1 MITPEEE
8 EDINENSTLDNVDVA
23 WNKYLFLV
31 WRVAH
36 DFHVI
41 HRRPTDGNNLV
52 AAQQQEVEE
61 DHAISVSR
69 EEIYSDRLCYSVC
82 FLFILP
88 DDFLQSRHWPSDF
101 NSQPTPTCRHCS
113 VRRKTGKRRKMGRSQ
128 IVFETVGLEIRRSTR
143 DTINQHL
150 FLGQLSDVLLVADR
164 DDGDQG
170 KASGGPVTDRQ
181 EEE

>member
-1 MITPEEE
+1 
-8 EDINENSTLDNVDVA
+8 
-23 WNKYLFLV
+23 
-31 WRVAH
+31 
-36 DFHVI
+36 
-41 HRRPTDGNNLV
+41 
-52 AAQQQEVEE
+52 
-61 DHAISVSR
+61 
-69 EEIYSDRLCYSVC
+69 
-82 FLFILP
+82 
-88 DDFLQSRHWPSDF
+88 
-101 NSQPTPTCRHCS
+101 
-113 VRRKTGKRRKMGRSQ
+113 MGRSQ